1 MVSYIII
8 ALNHFAF
15 VTSIALYR
23 ENTVTHFTSYCF
35 QKSIKTVRTHI
46 YTLGKVSPSTPPT
59 LSSCERTN
67 WVLICTQALKRGR
80 AQGGGAINSGTPR
93 PLKGCSG
100 PSSLTAGPANFLSS
114 SPDRRTDDIET
125 LGAAHVAQI
134 SHSQNMRWTVV
145 LEVVT
150 HDVLSLFI
158 YKNQFVCLKSKKGK
172 RNQWKRR
179 FGL

>member
-1 MVSYIII
+1 MVPSIII
-8 ALNHFAF
+8 APYHLAF
-15 VTSIALYR
+15 VTSIVLYR
-23 ENTVTHFTSYCF
+23 EKTVTHFTSYCPF
-35 QKSIKTVRTHI
+35 RYLCHRLHSAHTRAKFP
-46 YTLGKVSPSTPPT
+46 GPPT
-59 LSSCERTN
+59 LSSCERPN

-172 RNQWKRR
+172 RNQ
-179 FGL
+179 